1 MPEIVDNAGL
11 FISPW
16 SSSYFL
22 GSVRGIALSPLL
34 PRALVDGSAP
44 PGLFS
49 IDNNS
54 LAYYLLVCDV
64 ATNAVRVFDPDSGT
78 FMFSIYVPSP
88 IQVVFPSRY
97 YKHGESTVT
106 ANGAIARAFETPYIY
121 VTSKE
126 DGMAYLVRFSSRTP
140 PLSGARATGVIGTR
154 EIIGNDPNGY
164 NGNGNDHLTRLYA
177 ITKSVPLHG
186 ASGLYEYP

>member
-1 MPEIVDNAGL
+1 MPDIAYNAGL

-16 SSSYFL
+16 SSNYFL

-49 IDNNS
+49 IDNSS

-64 ATNAVRVFDPDSGT
+64 ATNAVRVFDPDSGN
-78 FMFSIYVPSP
+78 FMFSIYIPSP
-88 IQVVFPSRY
+88 IQVLFPSRY

-106 ANGAIARAFETPYIY
+106 ANGAIARAFDTPYIY

-140 PLSGARATGVIGTR
+140 PLSGGRTAGITGSR
-154 EIIGNDPNGY
+154 EIVDGDHNGY
-164 NGNGNDHLTRLYA
+164 SVNNNEHVTRLYA